1 MQNRPLTQIKA
12 PSFPLMHKPCMTPE
26 LIARY
31 DQRVPRYTSYPTAP
45 HFKADVTAETYA
57 SWLAEQAPDKPLSL
71 YLHVPFCAELCLYC
85 GCNTA
90 VTHRYKAVAAYV
102 DCLEREIALVA
113 KQLPRRMAV
122 SHIHWGGGTPTS
134 LSPEDLQRISQRLGT
149 AFEIRPEAEIA
160 VEIDPRTIT
169 LEHVNA
175 LAASGLNRASL
186 GVQDFDPKVQET
198 IKRVQSFER
207 TAQVAAWLRE
217 AGVNGLNLDLMYG
230 LPYQT
235 VESVQRSVEL
245 ALKLEPDRIALFGY
259 AHVPWMKRHQSLL
272 PEEALPDAVA
282 RMEQCEAAAD
292 AFIRAGYVQVGVDH
306 FARPDDPM
314 ARRQKEGR
322 LHRNFQGYT
331 TDEAA
336 ALIGFGT
343 SAIGSLPQGYIQ
355 NAPTT
360 VAYRE
365 AVLSGRLPIVRGIAL
380 SEDDR
385 LRRTIIERL
394 MCDFSVDL
402 DEIALEFRWSSAV
415 FGSEISAIDELAKDG
430 LVTRNEMTLTIP
442 DEGRALVRNVCA
454 VFDRYLEAGAQRH
467 SRAL

>member
-1 MQNRPLTQIKA
+1 MQGPG
-12 PSFPLMHKPCMTPE
+12 MTPE

-45 HFKADVTAETYA
+45 HFKPDITPGTYT
-57 SWLAEQAPDKPLSL
+57 SWLAELVPDKPLSL

-85 GCNTA
+85 GCNTT
-90 VTHRYKAVAAYV
+90 VTRSYKAVAAYV
-102 DCLEREIALVA
+102 DCLEREIELVSER
-113 KQLPRRMAV
+113 LPSRMAV
-122 SHIHWGGGTPTS
+122 SHIHWGGGTPTI
-134 LSPEDLQRISQRLGT
+134 LSPEDLQRISRHLGA
-149 AFEIRPEAEIA
+149 AFEILPDAEIA

-169 LEHVNA
+169 PEHVDA

-198 IKRVQSFER
+198 IRRVQSFER
-207 TAQVAAWLRE
+207 TAQVAGWLRQ
-217 AGVNGLNLDLMYG
+217 AGVSGLNLDLMYG
-230 LPYQT
+230 LPFQT
-235 VESVQRSVEL
+235 SESAVRSVKM
-245 ALKLEPDRIALFGY
+245 ALDLDPDRIALFGY
-259 AHVPWMKRHQSLL
+259 AHVPWMKRHQALL
-272 PEEALPDAVA
+272 PEDSLPDAVA
-282 RMEQCEAAAD
+282 RVEQREAAA
-292 AFIRAGYVQVGVDH
+292 AAIVEGGYVQIGIDH

-314 ARRQKEGR
+314 ARRQGEGR

-331 TDEAA
+331 TDEAS

-365 AVLSGRLPIVRGIAL
+365 AVLSGRLPVVRGVAL
-380 SEDDR
+380 SKDDR

-394 MCDFSVDL
+394 MCDFSVNL
-402 DEIALEFRWSSAV
+402 DEIASEFRGSVSELA
-415 FGSEISAIDELAKDG
+415 SEIKAIDELAADG
-430 LVTRNEMTLTIP
+430 LVARDGFTLTIP

-454 VFDRYLEAGAQRH
+454 VFDRYLETGAQRH

>member
-1 MQNRPLTQIKA
+1 MQDPE
-12 PSFPLMHKPCMTPE
+12 MTPE

-45 HFKADVTAETYA
+45 HFKPDVTAETYA
-57 SWLAEQAPDKPLSL
+57 SWLAELAPDSPLSL

-90 VTHRYKAVAAYV
+90 VTRSYKAVASYV
-102 DCLEREIALVA
+102 DCLEREIDLVA
-113 KQLPRRMAV
+113 QHLPGLMAV
-122 SHIHWGGGTPTS
+122 SHIHWGGGTPTI
-134 LSPEDLQRISQRLGT
+134 LSPADLRRISRHLDSV
-149 AFEIRPEAEIA
+149 FEIRPGAEIA

-169 LEHVNA
+169 LEHVEA

-186 GVQDFDPKVQET
+186 GVQDFDPRVQET
-198 IKRVQSFER
+198 IRRVQSFER
-207 TAQVAAWLRE
+207 TAQVAAWLRN
-217 AGVNGLNLDLMYG
+217 AGVKGLNLDLMYG
-230 LPYQT
+230 LPLQT
-235 VESVQRSVEL
+235 VESVKRSVDL
-245 ALKLEPDRIALFGY
+245 ARTLDPDRIALFGY
-259 AHVPWMKRHQSLL
+259 AHVPWMKRHQALL

-282 RMEQCEAAAD
+282 RVEQREAATVLLVE
-292 AFIRAGYVQVGVDH
+292 AGYVQIGIDH
-306 FARPDDPM
+306 FAKPDDPM
-314 ARRQKEGR
+314 ARRHKDGR

-365 AVLSGRLPIVRGIAL
+365 AVRNGRIPVVRGVVL

-402 DEIALEFRWSSAV
+402 DEVASEFSWNLSD
-415 FGSEISAIDELAKDG
+415 FQPEIDVIDELARDG
-430 LVTRNEMTLTIP
+430 LVVRNGPTLTIP

-454 VFDRYLEAGAQRH
+454 VFDRYLENGAQRH

>member
-1 MQNRPLTQIKA
+1 MQAST
-12 PSFPLMHKPCMTPE
+12 MTPD

-45 HFKADVTAETYA
+45 HFKPDITDRTYG
-57 SWLAEQAPDKPLSL
+57 SWLAELEQNQPLSL

-90 VTHRYKAVAAYV
+90 VTRSYKAIAAYV
-102 DCLEREIALVA
+102 ECLEREIEIVA
-113 KQLPRRMAV
+113 RHLPGRMAV
-122 SHIHWGGGTPTS
+122 SHIHWGGGTPTI
-134 LSPEDLQRISQRLGT
+134 LSPGDLERISRRLGS
-149 AFEIRPEAEIA
+149 AFDIRPGAEIA

-169 LEHVNA
+169 PEHVHA
-175 LAASGLNRASL
+175 LAAAGLGRASL

-198 IKRVQSFER
+198 IRRVQSFEQ
-207 TAQVAAWLRE
+207 TAQVAAWLRQ
-217 AGVNGLNLDLMYG
+217 AGVSGLNLDLMYG
-230 LPYQT
+230 LPFQSIA
-235 VESVQRSVEL
+235 SVRRSVEL
-245 ALKLEPDRIALFGY
+245 ALRLDPDRIALFGY
-259 AHVPWMKRHQSLL
+259 AHVPWMKRHQALL
-272 PEEALPDAVA
+272 PEAALPDAVA
-282 RMEQCEAAAD
+282 RVEQREAAAD
-292 AFIRAGYVQVGVDH
+292 AFIRAGYVQIGIDH

-314 ARRQKEGR
+314 AIRHRAGR

-331 TDEAA
+331 TDEAE

-343 SAIGSLPQGYIQ
+343 SAIGSLPQGYVQ

-365 AVLSGRLPIVRGIAL
+365 AILAGRLPIVRGVAL

-402 DEIALEFRWSSAV
+402 HGLASEFHRNAADFRHEIAT
-415 FGSEISAIDELAKDG
+415 IDELAADG
-430 LVTRNEMTLTIP
+430 LVVRDGLTLTIP
-442 DEGRALVRNVCA
+442 DEGRALVRTVCA
-454 VFDRYLEAGAQRH
+454 VFDRYLENGAQRH

>member
-1 MQNRPLTQIKA
+1 
-12 PSFPLMHKPCMTPE
+12 MTPE

-45 HFKADVTAETYA
+45 HFKPDVTAETYA
-57 SWLAEQAPDKPLSL
+57 SWLAELAPDKPVSL

-90 VTHRYKAVAAYV
+90 VSRSYKAVAAYV
-102 DCLEREIALVA
+102 ECLEREIDLVA
-113 KQLPRRMAV
+113 RHLPGRMGVA
-122 SHIHWGGGTPTS
+122 HIHWGGGTPTI
-134 LSPEDLQRISQRLGT
+134 LSPEDLQRVSRHLGR
-149 AFEIRPEAEIA
+149 AFAIRPEAEIA

-169 LEHVNA
+169 PEHVEA

-198 IKRVQSFER
+198 IRRIQSFEQ
-207 TAQVAAWLRE
+207 TAQVASWLRE
-217 AGVNGLNLDLMYG
+217 AGVGGLNLDLMYG
-230 LPYQT
+230 LPYQS
-235 VESVQRSVEL
+235 VESVKRSIDL
-245 ALKLEPDRIALFGY
+245 ALRLDPDRIALFGY
-259 AHVPWMKRHQSLL
+259 AHVPWMKRHQALL
-272 PEEALPDAVA
+272 PEVSLPDSVA
-282 RMEQCEAAAD
+282 RVEQREAATE
-292 AFIRAGYVQVGVDH
+292 AFIRAGYVQIGLDH

-314 ARRQKEGR
+314 AIRQKDGR

-331 TDEAA
+331 TDEAT

-365 AVLSGRLPIVRGIAL
+365 AVLKGRLPIVRGVAL
-380 SEDDR
+380 SDDDR
-385 LRRTIIERL
+385 LRRAIIERL

-402 DEIALEFRWSSAV
+402 DDVASEFRSSADG
-415 FGSEISAIDELAKDG
+415 FRPEIDAIDALARDG
-430 LVTRNEMTLTIP
+430 LVARDGLTLTIP

-454 VFDRYLEAGAQRH
+454 VFDRYLESGAQRH

>member
-1 MQNRPLTQIKA
+1 
-12 PSFPLMHKPCMTPE
+12 MTPE

-45 HFKADVTAETYA
+45 HFKPDITPETYA
-57 SWLAEQAPDKPLSL
+57 SWLAELVPDKPLSL

-85 GCNTA
+85 GCNTT
-90 VTHRYKAVAAYV
+90 VTRSYKAVAAYV
-102 DCLEREIALVA
+102 DCLEREIELVSER
-113 KQLPRRMAV
+113 LPSRMTV
-122 SHIHWGGGTPTS
+122 SHIHWGGGTPTI
-134 LSPEDLQRISQRLGT
+134 LSPEDLQRISRHLGA
-149 AFEIRPEAEIA
+149 AFEILPDAEIA

-169 LEHVNA
+169 PEHVDA

-198 IKRVQSFER
+198 IRRVQSFER
-207 TAQVAAWLRE
+207 TAQVAGWLRQ
-217 AGVNGLNLDLMYG
+217 AGVSGLNLDLMYG
-230 LPYQT
+230 LPFQT
-235 VESVQRSVEL
+235 SESVVRSVKM
-245 ALKLEPDRIALFGY
+245 ALDLHPDRIALFGY
-259 AHVPWMKRHQSLL
+259 AHVPWMKRHQALL
-272 PEEALPDAVA
+272 PEASLPDAVE
-282 RMEQCEAAAD
+282 RVEQREAAA
-292 AFIRAGYVQVGVDH
+292 AAIVEGGYVQIGIDH

-314 ARRQKEGR
+314 ARRQGEGR

-331 TDEAA
+331 TDEAS

-365 AVLSGRLPIVRGIAL
+365 AVLSGRLPVVRGVAL
-380 SEDDR
+380 SKDDR

-394 MCDFSVDL
+394 MCDFSVNL
-402 DEIALEFRWSSAV
+402 DEIASEFH
-415 FGSEISAIDELAKDG
+415 GSVSELACEIRAIDELAADG
-430 LVTRNEMTLTIP
+430 LVARDGFTLTIP

-454 VFDRYLEAGAQRH
+454 VFDRYLETGAQRH

>member
-1 MQNRPLTQIKA
+1 MRHVPA
-12 PSFPLMHKPCMTPE
+12 MTPE

-45 HFKADVTAETYA
+45 HFRPDVTAETYA
-57 SWLAEQAPDKPLSL
+57 SWLAELAPDKPVSV

-90 VTHRYKAVAAYV
+90 VARSYKAVAAYV
-102 DCLEREIALVA
+102 DCLEREIELVVSH
-113 KQLPRRMAV
+113 PPSRMDV
-122 SHIHWGGGTPTS
+122 SHIHWGGGTPTI
-134 LSPEDLQRISQRLGT
+134 LSPEDLGRISRRLSA
-149 AFEIRPEAEIA
+149 AFAIRADAEIA
-160 VEIDPRTIT
+160 IEIDPRTIT
-169 LEHVNA
+169 LAHVEA

-186 GVQDFDPKVQET
+186 GVQDFDPLVQKT
-198 IKRVQSFER
+198 VKRVQSFEQ
-207 TAQVAAWLRE
+207 TAQVAAWLRQ

-230 LPYQT
+230 LPFQS
-235 VESVQRSVEL
+235 VESVIRSVEL
-245 ALKLEPDRIALFGY
+245 ALKLDPDRIALFGY
-259 AHVPWMKRHQSLL
+259 AHVPWMKRHQALL
-272 PEEALPDAVA
+272 PEQALPDAVA
-282 RMEQCEAAAD
+282 RVEQREAAAD
-292 AFIRAGYVQVGVDH
+292 AFSRAGYVQIGIDH
-306 FARPDDPM
+306 FVKPNDPM
-314 ARRQKEGR
+314 ARRQKDGR

-331 TDEAA
+331 TDEAT

-360 VAYRE
+360 VGYRE
-365 AVLSGRLPIVRGIAL
+365 AVLSGRLPVVRGVAL

-394 MCDFSVDL
+394 MCDFSVNL
-402 DEIALEFRWSSAV
+402 DEIALEFRSPSLD
-415 FGSEISAIDELAKDG
+415 FRSEIDAIDELAQDG
-430 LVTRNEMTLTIP
+430 LVIRDGLTLTIP

-454 VFDRYLEAGAQRH
+454 VFDRYLETGVQRH

>member
-1 MQNRPLTQIKA
+1 MK
-12 PSFPLMHKPCMTPE
+12 PE

-45 HFKADVTAETYA
+45 HFKPDVTAETYA
-57 SWLAEQAPDKPLSL
+57 SWLAELAPVRPVSL

-90 VTHRYKAVAAYV
+90 VTRSYKAVAAYV
-102 DCLEREIALVA
+102 ECLEREIDLVA
-113 KQLPRRMAV
+113 RHLPGRMAV
-122 SHIHWGGGTPTS
+122 SHIHWGGGTPTI
-134 LSPEDLQRISQRLGT
+134 LSPDDLQRISRHLGN
-149 AFEIRPEAEIA
+149 AFRILPEAEIA

-169 LEHVNA
+169 PEHVTA

-198 IKRVQSFER
+198 IRRVQSFEQ
-207 TAQVAAWLRE
+207 TAQVASWLRQ
-217 AGVNGLNLDLMYG
+217 AGVSGLNLDLMYG
-230 LPYQT
+230 LPYQS
-235 VESVQRSVEL
+235 VESVKRSVDL
-245 ALKLEPDRIALFGY
+245 ALKLDPDRIALFGY
-259 AHVPWMKRHQSLL
+259 AHVPWMKRHQALL
-272 PEEALPDAVA
+272 PEASLPDSVA
-282 RMEQCEAAAD
+282 RVEQREAATE
-292 AFIRAGYVQVGVDH
+292 AFIRAGYVQIGLDH
-306 FARPDDPM
+306 FAQPEDPM
-314 ARRQKEGR
+314 AVRQKDGR

-331 TDEAA
+331 TDEAT

-365 AVLSGRLPIVRGIAL
+365 AVQKGQFPVVRGVAL
-380 SEDDR
+380 SDDDR

-402 DEIALEFRWSSAV
+402 NEVASDFQSTADGFRPEID
-415 FGSEISAIDELAKDG
+415 AIDELARDG
-430 LVTRNEMTLTIP
+430 LVNRKGLVLTIP

-454 VFDRYLEAGAQRH
+454 VFDRYLESGAQRH
-467 SRAL
+467 SHAL

>member
-1 MQNRPLTQIKA
+1 MQSPG
-12 PSFPLMHKPCMTPE
+12 MTPE

-45 HFKADVTAETYA
+45 HFRPDITAETYA
-57 SWLAEQAPDKPLSL
+57 SWLGELAQDKPLSL

-90 VTHRYKAVAAYV
+90 VTRSYKAVASYV
-102 DCLEREIALVA
+102 ECLEREIGLVA
-113 KQLPRRMAV
+113 QNLPGRMAV
-122 SHIHWGGGTPTS
+122 SHIHWGGGTPTI
-134 LSPEDLQRISQRLGT
+134 LSPDDLRRISWHLDA
-149 AFEIRPEAEIA
+149 AFAILPDAEIA

-169 LEHVNA
+169 PEHVKA

-198 IKRVQSFER
+198 IKRVQSFEQ
-207 TAQVAAWLRE
+207 TAQAAAWLRH
-217 AGVNGLNLDLMYG
+217 AGVTGLNLDLMYG
-230 LPYQT
+230 LPFQS
-235 VESVQRSVEL
+235 VESVERSVDL
-245 ALKLEPDRIALFGY
+245 ALRLDPDRIALFGY
-259 AHVPWMKRHQSLL
+259 AHVPWMKRHQALL

-282 RMEQCEAAAD
+282 HVEQREAAAD
-292 AFIRAGYVQVGVDH
+292 ALVRAGYVQVGIDH

-314 ARRQKEGR
+314 ARRQKDGR

-331 TDEAA
+331 TDEAT

-343 SAIGSLPQGYIQ
+343 SAIGSLPHGYIQ

-365 AVLSGRLPIVRGIAL
+365 AVLNGRLPIVRGVAL

-402 DEIALEFRWSSAV
+402 DEIASEFRWSASDFA
-415 FGSEISAIDELAKDG
+415 SEIRAIDELAEDG
-430 LVTRNEMTLTIP
+430 LVVRDGFTLTIP

-454 VFDRYLEAGAQRH
+454 VFDRYLESGAQRH